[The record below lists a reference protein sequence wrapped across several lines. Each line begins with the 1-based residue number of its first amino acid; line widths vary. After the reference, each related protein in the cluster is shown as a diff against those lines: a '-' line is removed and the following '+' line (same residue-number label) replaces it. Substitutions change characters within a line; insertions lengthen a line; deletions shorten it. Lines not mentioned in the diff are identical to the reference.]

1 MIIPIRCMTC
11 GKILA
16 DKWFKYLELVKEKT
30 GVTTDD
36 NLLDINLKNIKKTP
50 EGEALDELNL
60 KRYCCRT
67 IMLSTIN
74 IYTNLL

>member
-16 DKWFKYLELVKEKT
+16 DKWLKYLELVKEKT
-30 GVTTDD
+30 GVTKDD
-36 NLLDINLKNIKKTP
+36 NLLDINIKNIKKIP

-60 KRYCCRT
+60 KRYCCRRH
-67 IMLSTIN
+67 MLTHVDLVDI
-74 IYTNLL
+74 I

>member
-36 NLLDINLKNIKKTP
+36 NLLDINIKNIKKTP

-60 KRYCCRT
+60 KRYCCRR
-67 IMLSTIN
+67 MFLG
-74 IYTNLL
+74 NLHLISSI

>member
-30 GVTTDD
+30 GDTKGD
-36 NLLDINLKNIKKTP
+36 NLLDINLTNIKKTP
-50 EGEALDELNL
+50 EGEALDDLNL
-60 KRYCCRT
+60 KRYCCRRH
-67 IMLSTIN
+67 MLTHVDLVDI
-74 IYTNLL
+74 I